1 MIYLVNPP
9 CPPGSVSNKD
19 TMGGLGQLYPAGTPT
34 IMPPIDLPYLAALFR
49 EQRLPCVTFD
59 CLGSGIDTG
68 DLLLALKRDR
78 PRLVA
83 LRTSLPSLEWDLKLA
98 ELIRTVVDTELIM
111 FGPCLKYLG
120 DLALHDG
127 YVDAVV
133 PGEAELVLPKLAAAT
148 PGSPVAGVVRR
159 GSAVVDDDS
168 GRIEDLDML
177 PFPAWDLLPYH
188 NYHCLGLVRNLR
200 PFVTA
205 LSSRGCPHGCAY
217 CPYPVVQGRK
227 MRLRSAQ
234 NVIEE
239 LAWLDNSLGVRAVL
253 FRDPEFAIS
262 RDRVAAICEGMLQR
276 SLTLSWRCETRIEN
290 LDPELL
296 SLMARAGCVGIN
308 LGIESANCEILSGV
322 GRKSFSH
329 EKTRSLIDCC
339 HRLGIETFCLFVLG
353 LPGENWRSALA
364 TIDYALALAPRAVQF
379 TVATPYPGT
388 GLWVWA
394 SGHGF
399 IDEGSF
405 SALTGYEATMRTE
418 HLRVGELASLRDY
431 AYRAWSMRGAAPWFR
446 IARCIKN
453 LGCELKVVASFMRE
467 RRELRVKSIA
477 CGTGVADG

>member
-49 EQRLPCVTFD
+49 EHRLSCVTLD
-59 CLGSGIDTG
+59 CLGSGMDAG
-68 DLLLALKRDR
+68 DLLLALKRNR

-120 DLALHDG
+120 ELALRDG
-127 YVDAVV
+127 HVDAVV
-133 PGEAELVLPKLAAAT
+133 PGEAELVLPKLAAAP

-159 GSAVVDDDS
+159 GSAVVDDG
-168 GRIEDLDML
+168 GRIEDLDAL

-227 MRLRSAQ
+227 IRLRSAQ
-234 NVIEE
+234 NVVEE
-239 LAWLDNSLGVRAVL
+239 LVWLDHGLGVRAVL
-253 FRDPEFAIS
+253 FRDPEFAVS

-308 LGIESANCEILSGV
+308 LGVESANEEILRGV
-322 GRKSFSH
+322 GRKSFPY
-329 EKTRSLIDCC
+329 EKARTLIDCC
-339 HRLGIETFCLFVLG
+339 HRLGIETFCFFVLG
-353 LPGENWRSALA
+353 LPGESWRSALA
-364 TIDYALALAPRAVQF
+364 TIDYALALAPGQYSSPWLPPIPEQDFGSGPPATVSSRRAVS
-379 TVATPYPGT
+379 V
-388 GLWVWA
+388 L
-394 SGHGF
+394 
-399 IDEGSF
+399 
-405 SALTGYEATMRTE
+405 
-418 HLRVGELASLRDY
+418 
-431 AYRAWSMRGAAPWFR
+431 
-446 IARCIKN
+446 
-453 LGCELKVVASFMRE
+453 
-467 RRELRVKSIA
+467 
-477 CGTGVADG
+477 

>member
-1 MIYLVNPP
+1 MVYLVNPP
-9 CPPGSVSNKD
+9 CPPGTVSNKD

-49 EQRLPCVTFD
+49 QHRIPCVTLD

-98 ELIRTVVDTELIM
+98 ELIRTIVDTEMIM

-120 DLALHDG
+120 NLALREGH
-127 YVDAVV
+127 VDSIV

-148 PGSPVAGVVRR
+148 PGSLVAGVVRR
-159 GSAVVDDDS
+159 GSTVVDDTD
-168 GRIEDLDML
+168 RIENLDEL
-177 PFPAWDLLPYH
+177 PFPAWDLLPYN
-188 NYHCLGLVRNLR
+188 NYHCHGLVRNLR

-205 LSSRGCPHGCAY
+205 LTSRGCPHGCAY

-234 NVIEE
+234 NVVKEM
-239 LAWLDNSLGVRAVL
+239 AWLEHSLGVRAVL
-253 FRDPEFAIS
+253 FRDPEFAIN
-262 RDRVAAICEGMLQR
+262 RDRVTAICEGMLQR

-308 LGIESANCEILSGV
+308 LGIESANGDILRGV
-322 GRKSFSH
+322 GRHSFPY
-329 EKTRSLIDCC
+329 EKARTLIDCC

-353 LPGENWRSALA
+353 LPGENLRSALA

-388 GLWVWA
+388 GLWEWA
-394 SGHGF
+394 STNGY
-399 IDEGSF
+399 IEEGSF
-405 SALTGYEATMRTE
+405 SAMTGYEATMRTE
-418 HLRVGELASLRDY
+418 HLRVDELASLRDY

-446 IARCIKN
+446 IAGSVKN
-453 LGCELKVVASFMRE
+453 LVCELRATASFLRE
-467 RRELRVKSIA
+467 RRELRVKSVA
-477 CGTGVADG
+477 CGTGVANG